1 MRVRLTA
8 ALIGALIVI
17 GGGALAAPK
26 APAPQKVEVINTV
39 QTSEVAKP
47 EKPDPTTVPCDP
59 AADMRT
65 SDLCAQWKAAD
76 AARDG
81 ANWTLWAFIIGTII
95 NLGTL
100 VFVGLTFRETRKS
113 TKAATQSAD
122 ASEISAKAAVDA
134 AVGAGELLKADRA
147 WMTTVTPEV
156 SCFVAGD
163 GAKVLG
169 AEIKINLKWTNTG
182 RSPAL
187 NFRSSTEV
195 GWMEGPDQTHIENP
209 RPEKTSAGLSL
220 GVGAVYAPAF
230 GVIKKEDAVRFAAG
244 EIDFYVY
251 SSCEYEDVFHPG
263 TIRRSAAY
271 FRLTA
276 LKDKVR
282 HGRYLM
288 ETHLRPIG
296 PQNYAL

>member
-1 MRVRLTA
+1 MDMRKLLLA
-8 ALIGALIVI
+8 IGAGVVI

-26 APAPQKVEVINTV
+26 PAPPQKVEVINTV

-59 AADMRT
+59 PIDLRT

-76 AARDG
+76 AADR
-81 ANWTLWAFIIGTII
+81 AALWTIVAFIVGTII

-100 VFVGLTFRETRKS
+100 GFVALTFRETQRS

-122 ASEISAKAAVDA
+122 ASEVSAKAAVDA

-156 SCFVAGD
+156 SCFVAGHGGKIVAAD
-163 GAKVLG
+163 
-169 AEIKINLKWTNTG
+169 IKINLKWTNTG

-187 NFRSSTEV
+187 NFRSSTEI
-195 GWMEGPDQTHIENP
+195 GWMEGPDQTHIENSG
-209 RPEKTSAGLSL
+209 PEKTSAGLSL

-230 GVIKKEDAVRFAAG
+230 GEIKKEDAERFATG

-263 TIRRSAAY
+263 IIRRSAAY
-271 FRLTA
+271 FRLTVV
-276 LKDKVR
+276 KNRVR
-282 HGRYLM
+282 NERYLL

-296 PQNYAL
+296 PQNYAH